1 MPSKPPTSKAQKGV
15 AKRKTA
21 KKLPS
26 NIAKRFKLKKLNED
40 MEDERWKSFEEKG
53 IKVINNIFRSS
64 NSDTLANNKNSFN
77 NKRSLKQA
85 LRENIVL

>member
-26 NIAKRFKLKKLNED
+26 NIAKRFKLKKLSEAA
-40 MEDERWKSFEEKG
+40 EDEKWKSLEEKG
-53 IKVINNIFRSS
+53 AEQISKILVVS
-64 NSDTLANNKNSFN
+64 NSKLPLPIKKGNNRSF
-77 NKRSLKQA
+77 KQA